1 MLPAG
6 HVSHWAAAVS
16 PLLAENMPGPQLRG
30 SSMRVTR
37 WYTPNDWRASMIV
50 FWLTMTLLTCPVNI
64 LAYVPSAMLYSHVP
78 ARFVNRAKF
87 PSGVNVHLLSDEM
100 ADVTTLHVR
109 VLTWNLR
116 KPNAADAFPA
126 RNTKSG

>member
-78 ARFVNRAKF
+78 VVAVKTAKF
-87 PSGVNVHLLSDEM
+87 PSGVNVHLLSDDRVVDTM
-100 ADVTTLHVR
+100 LHEP
-109 VLTWNLR
+109 VLILYLR
-116 KPNAADAFPA
+116 NPNAVADADLPA
-126 RNTKSG
+126 T